1 MKKIIAILLILLPVV
16 AIAQTS
22 EKHDLMIDASSFA
35 PVQQGA
41 LDGVAIDK
49 ISPDPSKRPCAR
61 IKMHINRMKREE
73 IAELKVKSIGGGIA
87 ITKSIVATE
96 GNGLIIELT
105 AKPETR
111 IYLHH
116 DEYGD
121 SNEVTLNLEGNKE
134 YRINAELRA
143 KQSIV
148 INAGVEGAE
157 VYLDNEYVG
166 TTSSIAEITI
176 EDVIVGKH
184 NVRVEYGTAKC
195 EQSIDVSPSSIIF
208 RVEVDTSQA
217 RAQHVVLNV
226 KPSNA
231 SVLIDGKSYP
241 TDQDGYATVR
251 LPNGTHSYTVSAKY
265 YHSKSETF
273 IVEGQKRVIDVSL
286 SPAHGWLN
294 IKSESSL
301 NGADIYID
309 DERVGTA
316 PLKSDMLASGVHKLR
331 IVKDLYEAYEGNVTI
346 TDGNVL
352 DYTTPLKADYAIVT
366 ISSKSGSMIYVDD
379 IYKGPSPWSG
389 KLRSGYH
396 TFEARMDGH
405 TSQFMEKNITPEPNK
420 EVNYTI
426 PDPEPICGWVDIT
439 SSPNIATVMI
449 DGKKVGETPLAW
461 ELIIGKHIISIS
473 KDGYNSVTRE
483 VIIKKG
489 ETTPVDV
496 TLSHGMG
503 ELEVRSTPSGAMVM
517 IDSKS
522 EGFTPLTKELSPG
535 SHTVYI
541 SKSGYKS
548 VTRNVNIEGGK
559 TTPLYIS
566 LTSTEATPSYSS
578 SASSSSKSSS
588 SSSSSSKSRYRPSR
602 SYRSWDERGF
612 NIGAYFDGS
621 YAGSD
626 TQVNS
631 LGDEEEVGVFGIGV
645 GLNWRLWHYYS
656 WFQPMIGM
664 RYKYFT
670 NNTHFVGFPISL
682 NFNWARLFDNEDLS
696 AYSGIGVEPCYVKE
710 NYVDS
715 DGDVY
720 DSYSQWDY
728 SFVLNIL
735 GFGTRNLDV
744 NWYFNVNLDTE
755 LLFTG
760 VRITYFF

>member
-41 LDGVAIDK
+41 LISVPIDK

-265 YHSKSETF
+265 YHSKSDTF

-346 TDGNVL
+346 TDGYVL
-352 DYTTPLKADYAIVT
+352 DYTTPLKADYANVT

-379 IYKGPSPWSG
+379 IYKGTSPWSG
-389 KLRSGYH
+389 KVRSGYH

-449 DGKKVGETPLAW
+449 DGKKVGETPLDR

-489 ETTPVDV
+489 ETTTVDV

-559 TTPLYIS
+559 TTPLNIS
-566 LTSTEATPSYSS
+566 LTSTAATPSYSS

-588 SSSSSSKSRYRPSR
+588 SSSSSSKSRYKPSR
-602 SYRSWDERGF
+602 SYKSWDERGF
-612 NIGAYFDGS
+612 NIGVYFDVS

-631 LGDEEEVGVFGIGV
+631 LGSEEEVGVFGIGF
-645 GLNWRLWHYYS
+645 GANWRLWHYYS
-656 WFQPMIGM
+656 WIQPMIGM

-670 NNTHFVGFPISL
+670 NHKHFVGFPISL
-682 NFNWARLFDNEDLS
+682 NFNWARLFGDEDLA

-710 NYVDS
+710 NYVDR

-728 SFVLNIL
+728 SIAFNIL
-735 GFGTRNLDV
+735 GFGGRNFDV
-744 NWYFNVNLDTE
+744 NWYFNVNLDTK
-755 LLFTG
+755 LLFSG
-760 VRITYFF
+760 LRMTYFF